1 MSYNGK
7 NVLDETVQKPLYL
20 LDENISYKFAIPF
33 KALGYD
39 ITSVHDEFPKDQLI
53 LQGKKSAED
62 PDIIEWIGK
71 QQSDYRLAGI
81 WITDDWEASK
91 LHAKL
96 ILAHSIC
103 VFWICD
109 PLNKA
114 LRAIQQLQVLAMLL
128 EEADQIFKT
137 ASSPIY
143 LRGTIDNRK
152 TRLWTL
158 NCHLMSKKLEWKKVV
173 I

>member
-1 MSYNGK
+1 MA
-7 NVLDETVQKPLYL
+7 TKPLYL

-39 ITSVHDEFPKDQLI
+39 MTSVHEEFSKEKL
-53 LQGKKSAED
+53 LLLGKKSAED
-62 PDIIEWIGK
+62 PDIIGWIG
-71 QQSDYRLAGI
+71 QQQLDYDFKGV
-81 WITDDWEASK
+81 WITGDWEAHK

-109 PLNKA
+109 PLNHA
-114 LRAIQQLQVLAMLL
+114 LKAIQQLQVLTMLI
-128 EEADQIFKT
+128 EHIDTIFDT
-137 ASSPIY
+137 TTSPKY
-143 LRGTIDNRK
+143 LKGTIENRK
-152 TRLWTL
+152 TKLYEL
-158 NCHLMSKKLEWKKVV
+158 NCYLMDKKLDWKKVV